1 MRARN
6 QTKAPGSG
14 EGVAPSV
21 AMTAAWILAALASI
35 AVSVAAW
42 REPMWTDAPDLP
54 APLPRPASAV
64 ERATVEAGVAAL
76 RRQVEALRARLGRA
90 PSADE
95 LHDSL
100 GGALPDNP
108 VVPGPPSVLTAC
120 PPVGHSADWLW
131 CPETS
136 ALSGGGLTPG

>member
-1 MRARN
+1 MRARDH
-6 QTKAPGSG
+6 TGALGSG
-14 EGVAPSV
+14 NGVAPSV

-35 AVSVAAW
+35 GVSVAAW

-54 APLPRPASAV
+54 TPLPRPTSAV

-76 RRQVEALRARLGRA
+76 QRQVEALRARLGRA

-95 LHDSL
+95 LQDAM

-108 VVPGPPSVLTAC
+108 VVPGPPSVLMAC
-120 PPVGHSADWLW
+120 PPVGDSADWLW
-131 CPETS
+131 CPETG
-136 ALSGGGLTPG
+136 ALGGGGLTPG